1 MVKIT
6 DLAAS
11 ELKDFLAQ
19 NKITDNNV
27 RLFISGL
34 GWGGPQLSL
43 AADKIKDG
51 DTQFATKDLNFL
63 MDPTI
68 SGAMNSYGHIEIDY
82 QKSRFWGSGYSIR
95 FSLAGEC

>member
-1 MVKIT
+1 MIKIT

-34 GWGGPQLSL
+34 G
-43 AADKIKDG
+43 
-51 DTQFATKDLNFL
+51 
-63 MDPTI
+63 
-68 SGAMNSYGHIEIDY
+68 
-82 QKSRFWGSGYSIR
+82 
-95 FSLAGEC
+95 